1 MNSIREIILCK
12 YGEVILKGANRSSF
26 EAQLLRD
33 VKRRAA
39 MFGNYD
45 VRAVQSTVYVEK
57 RSRTWRN
64 K

>member
-39 MFGNYD
+39 MFGI
-45 VRAVQSTVYVEK
+45 
-57 RSRTWRN
+57 
-64 K
+64 